1 MSSAGAAL
9 LSFERGE
16 GFHVEPVAR
25 GIRIFEEA
33 EPETFE
39 CGRCHG
45 V

>member
-33 EPETFE
+33 ERETFE